1 MQLAE
6 RELLLH
12 SNEIGSESSLTA
24 AVAQSLSNETKI
36 TNKLRRLFV
45 DSKLPSPT
53 SSSSSSLT
61 KVLPL
66 SALSYLSNR
75 YIELCAR
82 IYLSNNLKK
91 INDETVNNNGNGE
104 IDSSSSS

>member
-6 RELLLH
+6 RELLLN

-61 KVLPL
+61 KVVP
-66 SALSYLSNR
+66 LSYLS
-75 YIELCAR
+75 
-82 IYLSNNLKK
+82 LSLS
-91 INDETVNNNGNGE
+91 IL
-104 IDSSSSS
+104 IDILNFLLDLSFK

>member
-6 RELLLH
+6 RELLLN

-61 KVLPL
+61 KVVP
-66 SALSYLSNR
+66 LSYLS
-75 YIELCAR
+75 
-82 IYLSNNLKK
+82 LSLS
-91 INDETVNNNGNGE
+91 IL
-104 IDSSSSS
+104 IDILNFVLDLSFK

>member
-6 RELLLH
+6 RELLLN
-12 SNEIGSESSLTA
+12 SNESENSLTA

-61 KVLPL
+61 KVVPL
-66 SALSYLSNR
+66 SSLSLYFYLNR

-82 IYLSNNLKK
+82 FIFQ
-91 INDETVNNNGNGE
+91 I
-104 IDSSSSS
+104 I

>member
-6 RELLLH
+6 RELLFN
-12 SNEIGSESSLTA
+12 SNEIGSENSLTA

-66 SALSYLSNR
+66 FALSYLIS
-75 YIELCAR
+75 L
-82 IYLSNNLKK
+82 
-91 INDETVNNNGNGE
+91 
-104 IDSSSSS
+104 IDILNFVLEFIFQII